1 VLFVLIHSPLVGPS
15 TWLPVARELEGRGAR
30 ALVPSL
36 LAAATAPV
44 PQWRQCVEI
53 VRAATSGVPG
63 PIVLVG
69 HSGGGLL
76 LPAIADAVAPE
87 VARLIFVDSGVPA
100 TRGETQLATPE
111 FLAHLRSLAI
121 DGVLPPWSKWWGED
135 AMTELVPDEATRAAL
150 VRELPSLPLSY
161 FEQSSP
167 SPPDWDRVECAYLLF
182 SDAYREQADE
192 AGRRGWRV
200 EEISGAQHLH
210 PVVDPVVV
218 TDALLCLTSD

>member
-15 TWLPVARELEGRGAR
+15 TWLPVAQELERCGTRS
-30 ALVPSL
+30 LVPSL
-36 LAAATAPV
+36 LPAAAAPV
-44 PQWRQCVEI
+44 PQWRRCVKI
-53 VRAATSGVPG
+53 VRAATSEVSD

-100 TRGETQLATPE
+100 MRGVTPLATPA
-111 FLAHLRSLAI
+111 FLEHLRSLAV
-121 DGVLPPWSKWWGED
+121 D
-135 AMTELVPDEATRAAL
+135 
-150 VRELPSLPLSY
+150 Y
-161 FEQSSP
+161 FEQSAP

-192 AGRRGWRV
+192 ARDRGWRV
-200 EEISGAQHLH
+200 AEISGARHLH
-210 PVVDPVVV
+210 TVVDPVAV
-218 TDALLCLTSD
+218 TDALLGLAFD